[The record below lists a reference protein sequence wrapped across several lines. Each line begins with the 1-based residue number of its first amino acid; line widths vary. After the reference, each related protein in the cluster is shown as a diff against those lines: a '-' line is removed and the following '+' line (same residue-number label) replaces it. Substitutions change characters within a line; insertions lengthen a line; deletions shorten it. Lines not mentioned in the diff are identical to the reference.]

1 MIFILTSPVQSGK
14 TTSLLQWSAQ
24 RNDVQGIL
32 TPVIAGKRVFLNVAT
47 KEQFA
52 MEATG
57 EEEVMTVG
65 KFVFSKTAFDKA
77 TQVIRDAVD
86 KEGWLV
92 IDEIGP
98 LELRGEGFCDVFK
111 EVLTKRKKKLVLVIR
126 EGIVNKVIEKFSVIG
141 PEIINNPEGL
151 Q

>member
-57 EEEVMTVG
+57 EEEVLTIG
-65 KFVFSKTAFDKA
+65 RFVFSKTAFEKA
-77 TQVIRDAVD
+77 AQVIRDAVNKD
-86 KEGWLV
+86 GWLL

-111 EVLTKRKKKLVLVIR
+111 EVLTKRKNKLLLLVR
-126 EGIVNKVIEKFSVIG
+126 EGLANEVIEKFSVIG
-141 PEIINNPEGL
+141 SEIINTPEGL
-151 Q
+151 

>member
-1 MIFILTSPVQSGK
+1 MIFILTAPVQSGK
-14 TTSLLQWSAQ
+14 TTSLLKWSAQ

-32 TPVIAGKRVFLNVAT
+32 TPVIADKRVFLNVAT

-111 EVLTKRKKKLVLVIR
+111 EVLTKRKKKLLLVIR

-141 PEIINNPEGL
+141 SEIINNPEGL
-151 Q
+151 